1 MTMKG
6 VGIMRGAVL
15 VLVLVLLSG
24 WTTRSYAEETIQR
37 TFVNL
42 GIIHVPN

>member
-6 VGIMRGAVL
+6 VGIMRGA